1 VYTMAPGRAIERTER
16 RGSFER
22 RSPVFESNRPARD
35 LRHPM
40 EARRLFQQHF
50 PFSDRH
56 MILGP
61 RIWNSLSNPVS
72 LSDFITN
79 PNTTLTFRFHDQGS
93 CSLNQTHLLS
103 YVTRATHSNY
113 VSNLAQTP
121 AMMRTTGLISLVTSI
136 LKAINL
142 PMSYQSFLAKATKK
156 ISLGTSASEILIA
169 HFNRRLKQA
178 GQLQRMFVQMLR
190 AMTAAEKMAEIRL
203 EKKKEIIRHEIRKAQ
218 AKLSQLRK
226 LEGRIAALLRS
237 LTGLA
242 LKLLSRNELAALF
255 CLLISIKKTI
265 KKIELFLSSP
275 EGSFASQVPEAI

>member
-1 VYTMAPGRAIERTER
+1 
-16 RGSFER
+16 
-22 RSPVFESNRPARD
+22 
-35 LRHPM
+35 
-40 EARRLFQQHF
+40 
-50 PFSDRH
+50 
-56 MILGP
+56 
-61 RIWNSLSNPVS
+61 
-72 LSDFITN
+72 
-79 PNTTLTFRFHDQGS
+79 
-93 CSLNQTHLLS
+93 
-103 YVTRATHSNY
+103 
-113 VSNLAQTP
+113 
-121 AMMRTTGLISLVTSI
+121 
-136 LKAINL
+136 
-142 PMSYQSFLAKATKK
+142 
-156 ISLGTSASEILIA
+156 
-169 HFNRRLKQA
+169 
-178 GQLQRMFVQMLR
+178 MFVQMLR